1 MKEQDYL
8 MLSGIQHFAFCR
20 RQWALIHIEEQWAE
34 NERTTDGKIMH
45 KTAHDESRT
54 EKRGDKIIVRGMRI
68 VSHRLGFSGIC
79 DVVEFHR
86 SETGIR
92 LHGRPDLWEP
102 YPVEYKKG
110 EPKEHDPEDLQLT
123 AQANS
128 LDEMIS
134 CTIPSRSLYYGE
146 IRRRQNVV
154 FSEELRE
161 RVCDMASE
169 MHQLYQKG
177 WTPKAKRSKSCN
189 ACSLKDICL
198 PGLEKTMNVRE
209 YLTRHM
215 QGDAL

>member
-34 NERTTDGKIMH
+34 NERTIDGKIMH

-68 VSHRLGFSGIC
+68 VSHRLGLSGIC
-79 DVVEFHR
+79 DVVELHR
-86 SETGIR
+86 SETGIH
-92 LHGRPDLWEP
+92 LHGRPDLWDP

-110 EPKEHDPEDLQLT
+110 EPKEHDADILQLT
-123 AQANS
+123 AQAIC
-128 LDEMIS
+128 LEEMLS
-134 CTIPSRSLYYGE
+134 CAIPSGSLYYGE

-154 FSEELRE
+154 FSKELRE
-161 RVCDMASE
+161 RVRDMASE
-169 MHQLYQKG
+169 MHQLYRKG

-198 PGLEKTMNVRE
+198 PELEKTMNVRE

-215 QGDAL
+215 QGDVL